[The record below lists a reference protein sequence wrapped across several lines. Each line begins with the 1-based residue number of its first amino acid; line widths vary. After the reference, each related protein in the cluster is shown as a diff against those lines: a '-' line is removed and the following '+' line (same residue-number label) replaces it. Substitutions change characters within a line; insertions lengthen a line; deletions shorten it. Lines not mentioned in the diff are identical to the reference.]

1 MRQAWKDV
9 AKYRALV
16 DRRKRKKTVKQ
27 ASLKKHTESRKK
39 SNHKKKKLKPLVITA
54 PPRFDLI
61 NKDSRYEVLKFLR
74 KMSANIR
81 NSTRQIHLNFSST
94 ETMISDGTLLFKAEL
109 CRALRTSKSH
119 NIPTITPPKSE
130 KIDQV
135 LNQIGV
141 YDLLGHTSRV
151 IISHPDVINW
161 RYANGD
167 EVVGEKYDEILGHY
181 DGVIH
186 EKLASGLYLGI
197 TEAMTNC
204 HHHAY
209 IDKRGDGLNIDEIKK
224 NWWMFSQEKDGVLH
238 VAFGDLGVG
247 IPASLPTQKPNLW
260 ENITKKF
267 GLRPPNDGAII
278 NEAILES
285 KSRTGKSYRGKGL
298 KQLVEA
304 IENTDGAKLLLY
316 SNKGL
321 YTHVDNQPR
330 IFNFRDSIYGTLV
343 YWSVPVMQEEN
354 INV

>member
-1 MRQAWKDV
+1 MRKVWKET
-9 AKYRALV
+9 ARYKMLV
-16 DRRKRKKTVKQ
+16 VKRIKEKEVKQ
-27 ASLKKHTESRKK
+27 ASLAKHRKSLKKL
-39 SNHKKKKLKPLVITA
+39 NHKNNKLIPLIIKA
-54 PPRFDLI
+54 PIRFDLI
-61 NKDSRYEVLKFLR
+61 NKDNRYKVLKFLR
-74 KMSANIR
+74 KMSSNIR
-81 NSTRQIHLNFSST
+81 RSARPINLNFTAT
-94 ETMISDGTLLFKAEL
+94 ENMVSDATLLFKAEL
-109 CRALRTSKSH
+109 CRSLQTSKSF
-119 NIPTITPPKSE
+119 NIPTITPPKSQ

-141 YDLLGHTSRV
+141 YDLLGYTSRV
-151 IISHPDVINW
+151 SITHPDVINW

-167 EVVGEKYDEILGHY
+167 EVVGAKYDEILGHY

-186 EKLASGLYLGI
+186 ESLANGLYLGI

-209 IDKRGDGLNIDEIKK
+209 IEKRGDGLDIEEIKK

-238 VAFGDLGVG
+238 VAFGDLGIG
-247 IPASLPTQKPNLW
+247 IPASLPIKRPGLWGDIRKKLGFKP
-260 ENITKKF
+260 
-267 GLRPPNDGAII
+267 RDGAII

-321 YTHVDNQPR
+321 YTHVDGEPR
-330 IFNFRDSIYGTLV
+330 IFDFRDSIYGTLV
-343 YWSVPVMQEEN
+343 YWSVPVPQIEISN
-354 INV
+354 A